1 MYDEAIFITVT
12 SLEHEVS
19 PEPLPPEYWS
29 HTPAHSVSLKR
40 DRDFSDH
47 SSQIGCASKR
57 SQVSIWDSGMVA
69 IKGVLVAGVLHRPG
83 SIER

>member
-1 MYDEAIFITVT
+1 MYDEAVFIIVT
-12 SLEHEVS
+12 SLEREVS
-19 PEPLPPEYWS
+19 PEPLSPEYWN

-40 DRDFSDH
+40 DRDFNDH

-69 IKGVLVAGVLHRPG
+69 IKGVLVTDVLHRSG